1 MEQEEFCDLYC
12 PMCIR
17 DLKDRY
23 GNIEYDC
30 SIDGDD
36 SNCPFKDVDFTK
48 VTVYSQ
54 GRVEFQ
60 FGDRFPDGEL
70 MKPNQD

>member
-1 MEQEEFCDLYC
+1 MEQEEFCDRFC

-17 DLKDRY
+17 DVVDRY

-36 SNCPFKDVDFTK
+36 SMCPFKDVDFTK
-48 VTVYSQ
+48 VKEYK
-54 GRVEFQ
+54 
-60 FGDRFPDGEL
+60 DGII
-70 MKPNQD
+70 